1 MSADGPRRGLGR
13 GLSALL
19 GEATAEQPIEPGAER
34 PAGIQLIQ
42 VAAISANPDQP
53 RRHFD
58 EEKLAE
64 LAASIATR
72 GLIQPILLR
81 PRPNG
86 HGYQIIA
93 GERRWRAAQRAR
105 IHELPAIVRE
115 LTDAETLELAIV
127 ENVQRHD
134 LNAIEEAVAYQ
145 RLIDDF
151 GHTQE
156 AVGKL
161 VGKSRS
167 HIANLLRLLA
177 LPEEVRAM
185 VADGRLDMGHARAL
199 INAPDPLALAQDV
212 AARGL
217 SVRETEKLARGG
229 KPAAGGKASRAGGAG
244 GGGGADAD
252 VAALERQIGDIL
264 GLKVT
269 IDHGEKGGLIS
280 VAYSTLD
287 QLDLICQRLSGEPI

>member
-1 MSADGPRRGLGR
+1 MSADTPRRGLGR
-13 GLSALL
+13 GLSALM
-19 GEATAEQPIEPGAER
+19 GETALEQPIAPGADR
-34 PAGIQLIQ
+34 PAGVQLIQ
-42 VAAISANPDQP
+42 VALISANPDQP

-64 LAASIATR
+64 LAASIAAR

-81 PRPNG
+81 PRPGG

-93 GERRWRAAQRAR
+93 GERRWRAAQRAQ
-105 IHELPAIVRE
+105 IHELPAIIRE
-115 LTDAETLELAIV
+115 LSDAETLELAIV

-145 RLIDDF
+145 KLIDDF
-151 GHTQE
+151 GHTQD

-177 LPEEVRAM
+177 LPDEVRAM

-199 INAPDPLALAQDV
+199 INAPDPAMLAQEV
-212 AARGL
+212 IARGL
-217 SVRETEKLARGG
+217 SVRETEKLAKGS
-229 KPAAGGKASRAGGAG
+229 KPATAKAPRAAGGGDVSN
-244 GGGGADAD
+244 ADI
-252 VAALERQIGDIL
+252 AALERQIGDIL

-269 IDHGEKGGLIS
+269 IAHDDQGGTIA

-287 QLDLICQRLSGEPI
+287 QLDLVCQRLSGEPI

>member
-1 MSADGPRRGLGR
+1 MSGKAPGRGLGR

-19 GEATAEQPIEPGAER
+19 GEVSAEQPLASGAER
-34 PAGIQLIQ
+34 PAGVQMIQ
-42 VAAISANPDQP
+42 VAAIEPNPDQP
-53 RRHFD
+53 RRYFD
-58 EEKLAE
+58 EDKLAE
-64 LAASIATR
+64 LAASIAAR

-81 PRPNG
+81 PHPYSG
-86 HGYQIIA
+86 GYQIIA

-115 LTDAETLELAIV
+115 LSDADTLELAIV

-145 RLIDDF
+145 RLIDEF
-151 GHTQE
+151 GHSQD

-177 LPEEVRAM
+177 LPEAVQAM
-185 VADGRLDMGHARAL
+185 VVDGRIDMGHARAL
-199 INAPDPLALAQDV
+199 INAPDPLALAQEVV
-212 AARGL
+212 AKGL
-217 SVRETEKLARGG
+217 SVRATEKLARGG
-229 KPAAGGKASRAGGAG
+229 KPAGGSKGPRAAPVG
-244 GGGGADAD
+244 GGIADAD

-269 IDHGEKGGLIS
+269 IAHGGTGGTIT

-287 QLDLICQRLSGEPI
+287 QLDLVCQRLSGEPI